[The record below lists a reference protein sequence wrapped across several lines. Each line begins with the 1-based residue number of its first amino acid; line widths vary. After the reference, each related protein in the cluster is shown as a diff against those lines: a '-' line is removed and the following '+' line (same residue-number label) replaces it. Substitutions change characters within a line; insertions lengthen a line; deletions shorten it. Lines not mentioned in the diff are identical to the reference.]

1 MIGVIFDLDGTLLD
15 TLADLGNSVNSVLEA
30 RGFDKHPM
38 DAYRVFVGNGVR
50 KLVERAFPDD
60 YEDIDGAFADFMS
73 VYRQNLTVMSKPY
86 EGILEL
92 LRELENRGV
101 KVAIATN
108 KAQDLT
114 DLLVPVFFSGVDFV
128 DVVGDRFDGL
138 RKPNPHYPLA
148 IKAKMEADIVYFVGD
163 SDVDMVTAKAA
174 DMIAVGVSWGFRGV
188 RELSEA
194 GASFILKKPEDLLEF
209 MKL

>member
-1 MIGVIFDLDGTLLD
+1 VIGVIFDLDGTLLD

-30 RGFDKHPM
+30 RGFEKHPM

-138 RKPNPHYPLA
+138 RKPNPHYPLV